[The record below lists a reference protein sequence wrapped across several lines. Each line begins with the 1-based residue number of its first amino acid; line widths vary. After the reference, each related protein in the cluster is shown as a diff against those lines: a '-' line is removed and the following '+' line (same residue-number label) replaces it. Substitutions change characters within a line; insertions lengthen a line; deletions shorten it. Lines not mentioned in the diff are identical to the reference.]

1 MIWRRTR
8 CDAASHV
15 TRDRDAVTVSPRR
28 ANLKWDGLF
37 CSNGPGDPS
46 QCKETIKSLKW
57 AISQDIPIFGICL
70 GNQLLAL
77 AAGAKTYKM
86 KYGNR
91 GMNQPCVDLRTTR
104 CYITSQNHGYAVD
117 DQSLPEGWKA
127 LFVNANDRSN
137 EGIIH
142 VSKPF
147 FSVQFHPEAA
157 GGPFDTAFL
166 FEAFVRHVRG
176 AAPQL
181 TLLDPAIYRNDRAS
195 LKRVLLVGSGGLSIG
210 QAGEFDYSGAEA
222 ASRGLPTPST
232 RLVAISRGRGWSRF
246 RV

>member
-1 MIWRRTR
+1 MQASRTKKKKKTKTKKESRGEERREKTPKR
-8 CDAASHV
+8 VVMVRTERLPSRTKPPKV
-15 TRDRDAVTVSPRR
+15 RRAVRARRPSLQHR
-28 ANLKWDGLF
+28 ANLQWDGLF

-57 AISQDIPIFGICL
+57 AISRDVPIFGICL

-127 LFVNANDRSN
+127 LFVNANDRADSASSLN
-137 EGIIH
+137 
-142 VSKPF
+142 
-147 FSVQFHPEAA
+147 
-157 GGPFDTAFL
+157 L
-166 FEAFVRHVRG
+166 N
-176 AAPQL
+176 
-181 TLLDPAIYRNDRAS
+181 LL
-195 LKRVLLVGSGGLSIG
+195 
-210 QAGEFDYSGAEA
+210 
-222 ASRGLPTPST
+222 
-232 RLVAISRGRGWSRF
+232 WSR
-246 RV
+246 RRRAREPSRPPRLH

>member
-1 MIWRRTR
+1 M
-8 CDAASHV
+8 
-15 TRDRDAVTVSPRR
+15 PRR

-57 AISQDIPIFGICL
+57 AISKDVPIFGICL

-127 LFVNANDRSN
+127 LFVNANDRADSAS
-137 EGIIH
+137 
-142 VSKPF
+142 VS
-147 FSVQFHPEAA
+147 E
-157 GGPFDTAFL
+157 
-166 FEAFVRHVRG
+166 
-176 AAPQL
+176 
-181 TLLDPAIYRNDRAS
+181 
-195 LKRVLLVGSGGLSIG
+195 
-210 QAGEFDYSGAEA
+210 
-222 ASRGLPTPST
+222 
-232 RLVAISRGRGWSRF
+232 RF
-246 RV
+246 RTSSSRRWRL

>member
-1 MIWRRTR
+1 M
-8 CDAASHV
+8 SNV
-15 TRDRDAVTVSPRR
+15 TRVDAVTVSPHR

-46 QCKETIKSLKW
+46 QCKETIKSLQW
-57 AISQDIPIFGICL
+57 AISKDIPIFGICL

-127 LFVNANDRSN
+127 LFVNANDRADS
-137 EGIIH
+137 
-142 VSKPF
+142 VSV
-147 FSVQFHPEAA
+147 SE
-157 GGPFDTAFL
+157 
-166 FEAFVRHVRG
+166 
-176 AAPQL
+176 
-181 TLLDPAIYRNDRAS
+181 
-195 LKRVLLVGSGGLSIG
+195 
-210 QAGEFDYSGAEA
+210 
-222 ASRGLPTPST
+222 
-232 RLVAISRGRGWSRF
+232 RF
-246 RV
+246 RT

>member
-1 MIWRRTR
+1 MTRRPTSRATPSTAWRWTPSPRR
-8 CDAASHV
+8 RRRASRRV
-15 TRDRDAVTVSPRR
+15 YATRR
-28 ANLKWDGLF
+28 ANLQWDGLF

-57 AISQDIPIFGICL
+57 AISQDVPIFGICL

-127 LFVNANDRSN
+127 LFVNANDRADSASVS
-137 EGIIH
+137 EG
-142 VSKPF
+142 F
-147 FSVQFHPEAA
+147 
-157 GGPFDTAFL
+157 
-166 FEAFVRHVRG
+166 
-176 AAPQL
+176 
-181 TLLDPAIYRNDRAS
+181 
-195 LKRVLLVGSGGLSIG
+195 
-210 QAGEFDYSGAEA
+210 
-222 ASRGLPTPST
+222 
-232 RLVAISRGRGWSRF
+232 
-246 RV
+246 

>member
-1 MIWRRTR
+1 MSRFGPRRAPTACQRDTGRVDGARAAARACRARRR
-8 CDAASHV
+8 CDAVVIAREPPARLARRPSLQH
-15 TRDRDAVTVSPRR
+15 R

-46 QCKETIKSLKW
+46 QCKETIKSLQW

-127 LFVNANDRSN
+127 LFVNANDRAESARSFAFTKRAFQPS
-137 EGIIH
+137 G
-142 VSKPF
+142 SDW
-147 FSVQFHPEAA
+147 SS
-157 GGPFDTAFL
+157 TA
-166 FEAFVRHVRG
+166 
-176 AAPQL
+176 
-181 TLLDPAIYRNDRAS
+181 
-195 LKRVLLVGSGGLSIG
+195 
-210 QAGEFDYSGAEA
+210 
-222 ASRGLPTPST
+222 
-232 RLVAISRGRGWSRF
+232 
-246 RV
+246 

>member
-1 MIWRRTR
+1 MNLNLPGSRRWRRR
-8 CDAASHV
+8 DAASSWRRRCGRKRIYGSRERAAAV
-15 TRDRDAVTVSPRR
+15 PWYLRAPARWRGGGRESIRSAPSSRRRRCDRARRPSLQHR

-46 QCKETIKSLKW
+46 QCKETIKSLQW
-57 AISQDIPIFGICL
+57 AISKDIPIFGICL

-127 LFVNANDRSN
+127 LFVNANDRADS
-137 EGIIH
+137 
-142 VSKPF
+142 VSV
-147 FSVQFHPEAA
+147 S
-157 GGPFDTAFL
+157 D
-166 FEAFVRHVRG
+166 
-176 AAPQL
+176 
-181 TLLDPAIYRNDRAS
+181 
-195 LKRVLLVGSGGLSIG
+195 
-210 QAGEFDYSGAEA
+210 
-222 ASRGLPTPST
+222 
-232 RLVAISRGRGWSRF
+232 RF
-246 RV
+246 RTSTSRRWRQRDAMPP

>member
-1 MIWRRTR
+1 MTQRPMSR
-8 CDAASHV
+8 AS
-15 TRDRDAVTVSPRR
+15 TPSPSLRHR

-46 QCKETIKSLKW
+46 QCKETIKSLQW

-127 LFVNANDRSN
+127 LFVNANDRADSASSLN
-137 EGIIH
+137 LNLLLERRWRG
-142 VSKPF
+142 VEASTSSLRRDARSAQARTKELFTSRSRF
-147 FSVQFHPEAA
+147 FRS
-157 GGPFDTAFL
+157 
-166 FEAFVRHVRG
+166 
-176 AAPQL
+176 
-181 TLLDPAIYRNDRAS
+181 S
-195 LKRVLLVGSGGLSIG
+195 
-210 QAGEFDYSGAEA
+210 
-222 ASRGLPTPST
+222 ST
-232 RLVAISRGRGWSRF
+232 RRRRAGRSTRRFCSRPLSAMFGGRRRS
-246 RV
+246 

>member
-1 MIWRRTR
+1 M
-8 CDAASHV
+8 
-15 TRDRDAVTVSPRR
+15 
-28 ANLKWDGLF
+28 
-37 CSNGPGDPS
+37 
-46 QCKETIKSLKW
+46 
-57 AISQDIPIFGICL
+57 
-70 GNQLLAL
+70 AL

-210 QAGEFDYSGAEA
+210 QAGEFDYSGS
-222 ASRGLPTPST
+222 SRRP
-232 RLVAISRGRGWSRF
+232 VAF
-246 RV
+246 

>member
-1 MIWRRTR
+1 MYNG
-8 CDAASHV
+8 V
-15 TRDRDAVTVSPRR
+15 R
-28 ANLKWDGLF
+28 AT
-37 CSNGPGDPS
+37 
-46 QCKETIKSLKW
+46 Q
-57 AISQDIPIFGICL
+57 
-70 GNQLLAL
+70 
-77 AAGAKTYKM
+77 
-86 KYGNR
+86 
-91 GMNQPCVDLRTTR
+91 DLRTTR

-210 QAGEFDYSGAEA
+210 QAGEFDYSGES
-222 ASRGLPTPST
+222 ASSLNLNLT
-232 RLVAISRGRGWSRF
+232 
-246 RV
+246 